1 MTYDFSNVTAEDGIV
16 TPESLGRPV
25 SDEESARN
33 QYISHLREHKIQEE
47 ILNNERIT
55 KEINDSII
63 YLSHRSR
70 PVFEKWKD
78 YLYEDG
84 IMDFPLKEKWNQNS
98 LDEIKADV
106 DLVRST
112 M

>member
-1 MTYDFSNVTAEDGIV
+1 MTYDFSNVTAEDEIV

-33 QYISHLREHKIQEE
+33 EYIMHLREHKIQDE
-47 ILNNERIT
+47 ILNNARIT
-55 KEINDSII
+55 KEINDAII

-70 PVFEKWKD
+70 PVFENWKN

-84 IMDFPLKEKWNQNS
+84 IMDFPLKEKWNQDS
-98 LDEIKADV
+98 VDKIKADV
-106 DLVRST
+106 DLVRV
-112 M
+112 MM